1 MRLLKF
7 DSEFSEANTLEAQND
22 WTKSVMHAFLR
33 GARPFDAESQ
43 REAHQVHLN
52 VERIRVPEVVF
63 QPGIAGVD
71 QAGLVEIIEGV
82 VMGRFAES
90 AEREALLKDV
100 FLTGGSTLFRG
111 FEERLA
117 SELRAVL
124 PKDAIINV
132 RKATDPILD
141 AWKGAAGWWSQS
153 GKMEREQATVSRAE
167 YMEKGSEYC
176 KVRWLKHPPPFRRVF
191 SHRKRNIA

>member
-1 MRLLKF
+1 MVAASTTTTLGANDDDWGVYRTVATDPASDEEEEEDPAAALKIVESELLKF
-7 DSEFSEANTLEAQND
+7 DSEFSEANTLDAQND

-43 REAHQVHLN
+43 REAHQIHLN

-71 QAGLVEIIEGV
+71 QAGLVEIMEGV

-90 AEREALLKDV
+90 VAREALLKDI
-100 FLTGGSTLFRG
+100 FLTGGSTLFNG

-117 SELRAVL
+117 SELAAVF
-124 PKDAIINV
+124 P
-132 RKATDPILD
+132 
-141 AWKGAAGWWSQS
+141 
-153 GKMEREQATVSRAE
+153 
-167 YMEKGSEYC
+167 
-176 KVRWLKHPPPFRRVF
+176 RRGC
-191 SHRKRNIA
+191 HKR